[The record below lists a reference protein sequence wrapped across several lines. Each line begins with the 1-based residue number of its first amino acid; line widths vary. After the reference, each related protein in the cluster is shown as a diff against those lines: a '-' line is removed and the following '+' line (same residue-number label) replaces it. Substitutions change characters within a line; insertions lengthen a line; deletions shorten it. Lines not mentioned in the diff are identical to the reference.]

1 MFLEIY
7 SSKALTIK
15 LLIFSILIAAI
26 HAVPAPA
33 AVALVQERLVS
44 TRL

>member
-7 SSKALTIK
+7 FSRALTIK
-15 LLIFSILIAAI
+15 LLVFSMLIATI